1 MVSEHDIAELR
12 RLGNVWDTVMADLLV
27 YASSGDIETA
37 EAASTRLIELD
48 VEIQRV
54 LHRLEGERQ
63 VNAAFGKWRKQSA
76 PR

>member
-12 RLGNVWDTVMADLLV
+12 KLGNAWDTVMADLLL

-54 LHRLEGERQ
+54 LHRLEEERHI
-63 VNAAFGKWRKQSA
+63 NAAFGRWGGPSG